1 MHVNEN
7 AITNTSNRPA
17 KNENTEDDLLK
28 KLNQFGE
35 QFMQSVDSSSKK
47 APKKAKKVVEKL
59 EVAPVDLESSV
70 FLDEDLKAFE
80 DEDEI
85 DQLFGI
91 GKGRV
96 FHA

>member
-35 QFMQSVDSSSKK
+35 QFMQSVDNSSKK
-47 APKKAKKVVEKL
+47 TPKKAKKVVEKL
-59 EVAPVDLESSV
+59 EVAPVDLESSA
-70 FLDEDLKAFE
+70 FPDEDLKAFE

-96 FHA
+96 FHD